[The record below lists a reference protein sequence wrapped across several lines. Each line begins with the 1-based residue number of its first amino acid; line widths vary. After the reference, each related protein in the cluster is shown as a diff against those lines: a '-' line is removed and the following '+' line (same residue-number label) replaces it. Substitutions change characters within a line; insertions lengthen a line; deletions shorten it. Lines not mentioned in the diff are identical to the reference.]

1 MKNIFGLFI
10 VVMSLTSCSNSER
23 LVVHHQTVVP
33 LTADD
38 SLFVKNVLKMDG
50 GKKYY
55 IMKFQKD
62 VYLTIK
68 HKDHDNMYVLGSDG
82 FIKNLLELY
91 PDGRIVEYGP
101 EFE

>member
-1 MKNIFGLFI
+1 MKNIIGLFI

-23 LVVHHQTVVP
+23 LVVHPTIVP

-50 GKKYY
+50 GKTYH
-55 IMKFQKD
+55 IMKFKSD

-68 HKDHDNMYVLGSDG
+68 HKDYDNMYVLGADG

-101 EFE
+101 ESE

>member
-1 MKNIFGLFI
+1 MKNIFGLFM

-23 LVVHHQTVVP
+23 LVVHPTTVP

-50 GKKYY
+50 GKKYH

-68 HKDHDNMYVLGSDG
+68 HKGYDNMYVLGSDG
-82 FIKNLLELY
+82 FIKNLLEIY
-91 PDGRIVEYGP
+91 PNGKIVEYGP
-101 EFE
+101 EY